1 MHIPQ
6 KNISTKAISHP
17 WLDDKRLT
25 AFVEKA
31 LAAGRAEFNDKTIK
45 CNKMLRDAFVC
56 YMARLRE
63 RITALPQHLKN
74 LVTTQQTI
82 IKSTH
87 EIINNTAI

>member
-1 MHIPQ
+1 
-6 KNISTKAISHP
+6 
-17 WLDDKRLT
+17 
-25 AFVEKA
+25 
-31 LAAGRAEFNDKTIK
+31 
-45 CNKMLRDAFVC
+45 MLRDAFVC